1 LCLHR
6 WQHILRCHN
15 RINNMFDDECLIKCT
30 LTFVEGMHD
39 QAHLFWSHKDHSW
52 LQGKFVDL
60 HIEDVLD
67 VSAAIG
73 IAKKSSAGSNMVVMV
88 FM

>member
-1 LCLHR
+1 
-6 WQHILRCHN
+6 
-15 RINNMFDDECLIKCT
+15 MFDDECLIKCT